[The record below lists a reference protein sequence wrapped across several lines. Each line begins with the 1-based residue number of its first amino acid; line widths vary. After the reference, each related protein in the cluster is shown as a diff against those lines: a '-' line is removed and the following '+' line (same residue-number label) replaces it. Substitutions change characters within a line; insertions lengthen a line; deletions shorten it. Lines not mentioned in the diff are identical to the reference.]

1 MMTRRTFLCGL
12 TLGTLSAPLAADAQ
26 QAGKIYRIGAV
37 SGGSSFAEGSQLL
50 MALRQGLRDVGYV
63 EGQNLFLER
72 RNAEGRYDRFPE
84 FIDEL
89 VRLGVD
95 VILVGG
101 PAGARAAQL
110 ATTTTPFVVIDLE
123 SDPVESGFVASLS
136 RPGGNLTGLFLDM
149 PELTGKWLELLKE
162 AAPEISRVAVLWDS
176 TTGTTQVRATEEGAR
191 ALALRAQTFA
201 VGGPAYFNSVLDAV
215 RKTRPGGLVVLSSP
229 LLLHERKRLADF
241 ASKSRLPAISMFREF
256 ADAGGLMAYGPNF
269 IDMNRRVGTVIDRI
283 LKGAKPA
290 DVPIERP
297 TKFELVINLKTAK
310 ALGLTIP
317 QSLLVRADQLIE

>member
-1 MMTRRTFLCGL
+1 MTQVPFELDDSL
-12 TLGTLSAPLAADAQ
+12 AEAHASLSFSLIWFDWNWVAAEA

-110 ATTTTPFVVIDLE
+110 ATTTIDG
-123 SDPVESGFVASLS
+123 VSLQ
-136 RPGGNLTGLFLDM
+136 
-149 PELTGKWLELLKE
+149 GK
-162 AAPEISRVAVLWDS
+162 
-176 TTGTTQVRATEEGAR
+176 
-191 ALALRAQTFA
+191 
-201 VGGPAYFNSVLDAV
+201 
-215 RKTRPGGLVVLSSP
+215 
-229 LLLHERKRLADF
+229 
-241 ASKSRLPAISMFREF
+241 SKP
-256 ADAGGLMAYGPNF
+256 
-269 IDMNRRVGTVIDRI
+269 
-283 LKGAKPA
+283 
-290 DVPIERP
+290 
-297 TKFELVINLKTAK
+297 
-310 ALGLTIP
+310 
-317 QSLLVRADQLIE
+317 

>member
-101 PAGARAAQL
+101 PAGARAAQQ
-110 ATTTTPFVVIDLE
+110 ATTTTTPFVVIDLE
-123 SDPVESGFVASLS
+123 SDPVESGF
-136 RPGGNLTGLFLDM
+136 
-149 PELTGKWLELLKE
+149 
-162 AAPEISRVAVLWDS
+162 
-176 TTGTTQVRATEEGAR
+176 
-191 ALALRAQTFA
+191 
-201 VGGPAYFNSVLDAV
+201 
-215 RKTRPGGLVVLSSP
+215 
-229 LLLHERKRLADF
+229 
-241 ASKSRLPAISMFREF
+241 
-256 ADAGGLMAYGPNF
+256 
-269 IDMNRRVGTVIDRI
+269 
-283 LKGAKPA
+283 
-290 DVPIERP
+290 
-297 TKFELVINLKTAK
+297 
-310 ALGLTIP
+310 
-317 QSLLVRADQLIE
+317 

>member
-1 MMTRRTFLCGL
+1 MISRRGFIRNAA
-12 TLGTLSAPLAADAQ
+12 LGTLVAPLAAKAQ

-63 EGQNLFLER
+63 EGQNLVLER

-89 VRLGVD
+89 VRLRVD

-101 PAGARAAQL
+101 PAGARAAQQ

-162 AAPEISRVAVLWDS
+162 AAPELSRVAVLWDS

-201 VGGPAYFNSVLDAV
+201 VGGPAYFNSVLTRRAMRSAFPCSSKGV
-215 RKTRPGGLVVLSSP
+215 IRKLDP
-229 LLLHERKRLADF
+229 
-241 ASKSRLPAISMFREF
+241 
-256 ADAGGLMAYGPNF
+256 
-269 IDMNRRVGTVIDRI
+269 
-283 LKGAKPA
+283 
-290 DVPIERP
+290 
-297 TKFELVINLKTAK
+297 KFPV
-310 ALGLTIP
+310 
-317 QSLLVRADQLIE
+317 